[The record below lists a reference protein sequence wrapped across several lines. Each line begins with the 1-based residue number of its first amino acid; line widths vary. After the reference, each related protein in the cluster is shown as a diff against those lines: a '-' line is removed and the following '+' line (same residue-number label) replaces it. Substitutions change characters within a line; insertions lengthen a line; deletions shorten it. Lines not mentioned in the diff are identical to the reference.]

1 MVEKNEFFV
10 YYNVFLLFVFV
21 TLLLIFH
28 TFSGELKYST
38 GSVSGLL
45 NIKGQGHEIEF
56 EYFDNNAYFW
66 I

>member
-1 MVEKNEFFV
+1 MNFFV

-38 GSVSGLL
+38 VSVSGLL

-56 EYFDNNAYFW
+56 KYFDNNV
-66 I
+66 